1 MVWDTCQLNR
11 VLLSHPG
18 RLDKFSIWT
27 VVGVQPVEGFNV
39 KSAITSGLTQIVC
52 VSDVI
57 PQALIPDVNNV
68 IEYVPAVL
76 NVMFKVLVA
85 VWVQTEGLF
94 GNVPLKPKLPT
105 TVTKGFGFIIPLAPT
120 VNAPE
125 GPIICQY
132 RL

>member
-39 KSAITSGLTQIVC
+39 KSAITSGVTQIVC
-52 VSDVI
+52 VSEVI

-85 VWVQTEGLF
+85 V
-94 GNVPLKPKLPT
+94 
-105 TVTKGFGFIIPLAPT
+105 
-120 VNAPE
+120 
-125 GPIICQY
+125 
-132 RL
+132 